1 MSTTSDPV
9 RAEGVK
15 PPRRAGLDQAV
26 SGVVPPLLGEAI
38 IRTAWPSV
46 IEVSA
51 PLANLGRALTR
62 TRILAPLAWLLMA
75 PLYFK
80 KILPFVAKR
89 YTLTNRRL
97 MIQRGL
103 KPRPKKEVALADID
117 DVRLVD
123 SSYNS
128 FYRAGDLEVI
138 GSGQVKLKLTGVPAP
153 ESFRRSILN
162 AVRAWVP
169 GKAHMLPMVPASAP
183 SEGAASK

>member
-1 MSTTSDPV
+1 
-9 RAEGVK
+9 
-15 PPRRAGLDQAV
+15 
-26 SGVVPPLLGEAI
+26 
-38 IRTAWPSV
+38 
-46 IEVSA
+46 
-51 PLANLGRALTR
+51 
-62 TRILAPLAWLLMA
+62 MA

-103 KPRPKKEVALADID
+103 KPRPRQQVALADID

-123 SSYNS
+123 NSYNS

-138 GSGQVKLKLTGVPAP
+138 GGGQVKLKLTGVPAP

-162 AVRAWVP
+162 ALAPGCPARLTCCRWCRHPRRQRALLPSNLSQGSGVRGQGS
-169 GKAHMLPMVPASAP
+169 GKTEEASVFLLP
-183 SEGAASK
+183 